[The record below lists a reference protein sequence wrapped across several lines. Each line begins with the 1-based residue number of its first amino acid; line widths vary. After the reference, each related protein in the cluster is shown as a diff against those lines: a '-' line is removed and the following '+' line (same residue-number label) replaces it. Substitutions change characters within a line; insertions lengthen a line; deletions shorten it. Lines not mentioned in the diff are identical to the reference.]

1 MLKAFYERF
10 VLKYPLAVSILSISA
25 ILLFGLN
32 AKKLEIDASAETLLL
47 EGDKDLAFMR
57 KLEKHFNSDD
67 ILVIAYRPK
76 EKMLSKSSID
86 TLVHLTAELEKLPS
100 VSSVDSIVNV
110 PLLFSPIRG
119 MSDLIK
125 EKRTLTTPDINMT
138 MAKHELLTSPLY
150 RDSLV
155 NKSFTVSAIVLHLKK
170 DRVGAELI
178 QKRDYLRKKR
188 RDSSLTPLEE
198 TELKKITKQIKNHR
212 DTQRIKAS
220 ENIKMIR
227 SIMKKYS
234 SQASLFLGGVQMIS
248 NDIIGFV
255 KSDLVVYGSILI
267 LLLILI
273 LGVVFKKLKWVAIPI
288 LICTLSVIA
297 ITAVLGYWG
306 WEITVI
312 SSNFIA
318 LQLIITI
325 SIILH
330 LIVRYEELRSKY
342 PRASKR
348 RVVLDTM
355 LSKATPTFF
364 AIITTIAGFSS
375 LLFSGI
381 LPVISLGWMM
391 SAGIILSFIISY
403 IVFPAI
409 VVLL

>member
-1 MLKAFYERF
+1 
-10 VLKYPLAVSILSISA
+10 
-25 ILLFGLN
+25 
-32 AKKLEIDASAETLLL
+32 
-47 EGDKDLAFMR
+47 
-57 KLEKHFNSDD
+57 
-67 ILVIAYRPK
+67 
-76 EKMLSKSSID
+76 
-86 TLVHLTAELEKLPS
+86 
-100 VSSVDSIVNV
+100 
-110 PLLFSPIRG
+110 
-119 MSDLIK
+119 
-125 EKRTLTTPDINMT
+125 
-138 MAKHELLTSPLY
+138 
-150 RDSLV
+150 
-155 NKSFTVSAIVLHLKK
+155 
-170 DRVGAELI
+170 
-178 QKRDYLRKKR
+178 
-188 RDSSLTPLEE
+188 
-198 TELKKITKQIKNHR
+198 
-212 DTQRIKAS
+212 
-220 ENIKMIR
+220 
-227 SIMKKYS
+227 MKKYN